1 MKMLS
6 RTQQIFWVHVWGV
19 TSPQQKGQSI
29 HLHPGGKQICTVAL
43 QVQHWWTFL
52 LKSQPQPK
60 AKMCAVDPANRLQ
73 TSQLSSVCLA
83 FCTAHKQ
90 HWQAVFICLHSAKKK
105 DFPRLKPNKLGSPVP
120 FLEREKI
127 QSDTFNLVSLDFVV
141 VKRLL
146 SFYLDSHFFTVGHT
160 ALCIRLTLLHCGFLL
175 VWVKAAFEWFIS
187 SSHCQWQMGSKAFP
201 WRTLS
206 TPRGSL
212 S

>member
-1 MKMLS
+1 MRGHTPAAKGAINTFAS
-6 RTQQIFWVHVWGV
+6 WGEAN
-19 TSPQQKGQSI
+19 
-29 HLHPGGKQICTVAL
+29 LHCGFASSTLVNFPAEVAAAA
-43 QVQHWWTFL
+43 
-52 LKSQPQPK
+52 KSKDVCGWPCK
-60 AKMCAVDPANRLQ
+60 Q
-73 TSQLSSVCLA
+73 TSNQPAEFCVPRILHCPQATLA
-83 FCTAHKQ
+83 GSFHLPA
-90 HWQAVFICLHSAKKK
+90 FSKKK
-105 DFPRLKPNKLGSPVP
+105 DFPRLKPNKLGSPVS
-120 FLEREKI
+120 FLERENI

-175 VWVKAAFEWFIS
+175 VWVKAASEWFIS